1 MSRVRLALAAGL
13 AVTAIAI
20 AVVLSPAPLTLAG
33 TNGIQAR
40 PITFIHHSET
50 RCQGGGTLPQGTTA
64 IRVSLSA
71 NLGPRVSLQVLSGSA
86 VVTKG
91 EREAGWGEDETVT
104 VPVARVPR
112 RIPDARICT
121 TIGPLSEFLQINGAR
136 VQTSA
141 AGGHTILLRMEY
153 LRPGHTSWLSLASSV
168 ARHMGIGHAPSGTW
182 VAFLIL
188 VLMLTAGA
196 LASRLILRELDE

>member
-1 MSRVRLALAAGL
+1 MLRVRLVLAAGL
-13 AVTAIAI
+13 ALTAIAI
-20 AVVLSPAPLTLAG
+20 GIVLAPAPLKVVG
-33 TNGIQAR
+33 TNGIQAK
-40 PITFIHHSET
+40 PIAFIHHSET

-71 NLGPRVSLQVLSGSA
+71 NLGPRVSLQVLSGAA
-86 VVTKG
+86 VVAEG

-104 VPVARVPR
+104 VPVGRVPR
-112 RIPDARICT
+112 RIPGTRICT

-141 AGGHTILLRMEY
+141 AGGHTISLRMEY
-153 LRPGHTSWLSLASSV
+153 LRPGPRSWLSLASSV

-182 VAFLIL
+182 VAFLAL
-188 VLMLTAGA
+188 ALMLTAA
-196 LASRLILRELDE
+196 TLTSRLILRERDE